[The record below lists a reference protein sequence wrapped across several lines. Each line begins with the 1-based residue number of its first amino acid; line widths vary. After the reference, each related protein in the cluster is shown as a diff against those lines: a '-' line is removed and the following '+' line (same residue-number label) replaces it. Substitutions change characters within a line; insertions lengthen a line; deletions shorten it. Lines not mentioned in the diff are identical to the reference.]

1 MKIITKIVAVCC
13 LWGLSSC
20 DSYLDVNQ
28 PSIYTDQSLYKTPAD
43 CEASIAGVYSQLQTV
58 YNRNYLEAIV
68 LREDAIKN
76 MNNNITRFTDTS
88 TEKTWE
94 TAWKSLWVLV
104 SRSNKILDNIDR
116 VDFSDED
123 QKNHIKGEAYAMRGL
138 AYLQFAWCWGGSPLI
153 TTDLSLAELRKV
165 KRSSQEETYQQAI
178 KDFELAY
185 DLLPEKRSG
194 TEVGRITK
202 YAMAGMLGRTYL
214 YMHNPAKAV
223 EWLKLIIAKEP
234 ALYKMADNYEDCF
247 DDKFDNTS
255 ERVWEVQYMGG
266 STGKAL
272 GISQTFNSML
282 LASSINLEKDAP
294 FLHNVTFKGP
304 SGTAQVSESI
314 WGEGVYEEGDIR
326 RAATMVNNLYYDKD
340 YQHADTY
347 TARKFLKATQTKPG
361 SYDEWGNNIS
371 ILRYTDVKLMYAEA
385 LNETK
390 QSPDD
395 EVFEYIDK
403 VRERAGLDG
412 VEKAWTE
419 HSKRPDKFRS
429 KEGMREIIHRERL
442 IELAMEGHAM
452 WDLRRW
458 KEAEEW
464 YNRPVRGW
472 NINKEEAEEFYK
484 QVYLLQRVYSK
495 KNYLWPIKDDEIR
508 NNPKLIQNYGW

>member
-1 MKIITKIVAVCC
+1 M
-13 LWGLSSC
+13 WGLSSC
-20 DSYLDVNQ
+20 DRYLDVNQ

-116 VDFSDED
+116 VVFSDED

-223 EWLKLIIAKEP
+223 EWLELIIAKEP

-385 LNETK
+385 LNEVGYAENITTIL
-390 QSPDD
+390 SIIN
-395 EVFEYIDK
+395 EVRK
-403 VRERAGLDG
+403 RA
-412 VEKAWTE
+412 
-419 HSKRPDKFRS
+419 
-429 KEGMREIIHRERL
+429 
-442 IELAMEGHAM
+442 
-452 WDLRRW
+452 
-458 KEAEEW
+458 
-464 YNRPVRGW
+464 
-472 NINKEEAEEFYK
+472 
-484 QVYLLQRVYSK
+484 
-495 KNYLWPIKDDEIR
+495 
-508 NNPKLIQNYGW
+508 

>member
-116 VDFSDED
+116 VVFSDED

-385 LNETK
+385 LNEVGYAENITTIL
-390 QSPDD
+390 SIIN
-395 EVFEYIDK
+395 EVRK
-403 VRERAGLDG
+403 RAGLEAID
-412 VEKAWTE
+412 ATRLN
-419 HSKRPDKFRS
+419 SKQATFDYIVHERFIEFCYEGLRWPDLIRWGLAEEAMKKHFS
-429 KEGMREIIHRERL
+429 LKNEGFNTATQTPMY
-442 IELAMEGHAM
+442 AMEKRNLLAPIPQSEINAYGDGTIM
-452 WDLRRW
+452 W
-458 KEAEEW
+458 
-464 YNRPVRGW
+464 
-472 NINKEEAEEFYK
+472 
-484 QVYLLQRVYSK
+484 Q
-495 KNYLWPIKDDEIR
+495 
-508 NNPKLIQNYGW
+508 NPEY